1 MTVKLNFLLIQYF
14 LYHCM
19 EAMVRLLDD
28 NLPGNRYL
36 NDTRYR
42 FTEKNFIGV
51 KIRDAHHVLMDRYL
65 TLMAAAPNL
74 NFELK
79 YYHFCVEISEIL
91 NLPDEALR
99 PFGF

>member
-1 MTVKLNFLLIQYF
+1 
-14 LYHCM
+14 
-19 EAMVRLLDD
+19 MVRLLDD

-79 YYHFCVEISEIL
+79 DYHFCVEISTRKLGISEIL